1 MYKERSA
8 GGVNFQR
15 WESPSHS
22 DEMEAE
28 SSWKDLFGTG
38 RLGAD
43 LHPGKE
49 RMWEFR
55 RKG

>member
-1 MYKERSA
+1 MYKEWSA

-15 WESPSHS
+15 WESPSRS